1 MKVLAPFR
9 IRDFSLYW
17 TARTVS
23 FLGDGVMV
31 VALPWQVYELTDS
44 PAAMG
49 AVGALQTVAI
59 VAFVLFGGVASDRIE
74 RRKVIIVADAARALA
89 AGTIGVLAITGD
101 LALWHIGLMA
111 VVFGLGQAFAGPAF
125 GSIVPQLV
133 PDDLLVQANSALF
146 TVNPLAFRFAG
157 PALGGVVIAAFGT
170 GAAFLLDAASFAIG
184 AIAIALLAKR
194 PASRLLEEGET
205 RTIVQDIRESFGYVR
220 TRPWIW
226 GTLLWSLLVL
236 PLTWPPYSVLLP
248 FLVKNEQGGDSRALG
263 FVFAA
268 GGASGVLM
276 SLLLSQTSIPRRYIT
291 FMYGMFLF
299 GAFDLVLYAVTQ
311 APWQAMVVA
320 FATECSWFAGAVV
333 WNTLLQTA
341 VPAEILGRVR
351 SLDWLSSV
359 GLVPVAFAVI
369 GPLAAWL
376 GVRPVLAGCG
386 LVAAGITLTIFLL
399 PGMRETEG
407 RLALSRV

>member
-1 MKVLAPFR
+1 M
-9 IRDFSLYW
+9 RDFALYW

-49 AVGALQTVAI
+49 LVGALQTAAI

-74 RRKVIIVADAARALA
+74 RKKVIIVADLTRALA
-89 AGTIGVLAITGD
+89 AGTVGALAISGD
-101 LALWHIGLMA
+101 LQLWHICAMA
-111 VVFGLGQAFAGPAF
+111 VFFGLGQAFAGPAF

-146 TVNPLAFRFAG
+146 TVNPLVFRFGG

-170 GAAFLLDAASFAIG
+170 GAAFLLDAASFLIG
-184 AIAIALLAKR
+184 AVAIALLAAR
-194 PASRLLEEGET
+194 PAARILEEGEH
-205 RTIVQDIRESFGYVR
+205 RSIVQDIRESFGYVR
-220 TRPWIW
+220 ARVWLW
-226 GTLLWSLLVL
+226 GTFTWTLLVL
-236 PLTWPPYSVLLP
+236 PLTWPPYSVLIP
-248 FLVKNEQGGDSRALG
+248 FLVKNEQGGDSRDLG

-268 GGASGVLM
+268 GGASGVLIA
-276 SLLLSQTSIPRRYIT
+276 LVLSQTSVPRRHMT
-291 FMYGMFLF
+291 FMYGMFAF
-299 GAFDLVLYAVTQ
+299 GAFDLVLYSFTQ
-311 APWQAMVVA
+311 APWQAMMVA
-320 FATECSWFAGAVV
+320 FLTEFSWFAGIVV
-333 WNTLLQTA
+333 WNTLLQKA
-341 VPAEILGRVR
+341 VSAEILGRVR

-359 GLVPVAFAVI
+359 GLVPVSFAVI
-369 GPLAAWL
+369 GPLAEWV

-386 LVAAGITLTIFLL
+386 LAAVALTVAIYLL

-407 RLALSRV
+407 KVSLASG